1 VNDDEE
7 ENEDVGLRWRL
18 RTAVQ
23 NVQLAA
29 RAKGIELGP
38 ISGGQILEMADRGEL
53 KEIAAAVAGVRAVLD
68 PLSALLAYVVEE
80 QRVCPQPHIWNRL
93 FNLLPEK
100 RRVGNGWEPPLP
112 LILAAWDN
120 TSDHEKRER
129 FHLHIRWA
137 ADHGALEQVNRFVR
151 GIPAEQWHC
160 MAPRAVHALGAQ
172 DRTTSGEKSP

>member
-1 VNDDEE
+1 VNDEDEE

-68 PLSALLAYVVEE
+68 PLSALMAYVVEE
-80 QRVCPQPHIWNRL
+80 QRVCPQPQIWNRL
-93 FNLLPEK
+93 FNLLPER

-120 TSDHEKRER
+120 TSDLEKRER

-137 ADHGALEQVNRFVR
+137 ADHGAFDQINQFVR
-151 GIPAEQWHC
+151 ALPSEHWH
-160 MAPRAVHALGAQ
+160 RL
-172 DRTTSGEKSP
+172 EK